1 MTSLLICLN
10 LLVSTPDS
18 TLSKQKAYDQLI
30 NLQESY
36 IRDLESDREQL
47 LLIIEQF
54 RNRQVAGLS
63 VAADSLS
70 AQSAGLAAVH
80 DELAK
85 ARETLKNYRD
95 QSQANEWKI
104 GLLWGGSGLLAGLL
118 IGLLL
123 N

>member
-1 MTSLLICLN
+1 MTSFLICLN
-10 LLVSTPDS
+10 LLISTPDS
-18 TLSKQKAYDQLI
+18 THSKQQAYDQLI
-30 NLQESY
+30 NLQEAY

-47 LLIIEQF
+47 LLIIGQF
-54 RNRQVAGLS
+54 RNRQEAGLT

-70 AQSAGLAAVH
+70 VQSAGLAAVQA
-80 DELAK
+80 ELAI
-85 ARETLKNYRD
+85 AREALINYRD
-95 QSQANEWKI
+95 QLQTTEWKI